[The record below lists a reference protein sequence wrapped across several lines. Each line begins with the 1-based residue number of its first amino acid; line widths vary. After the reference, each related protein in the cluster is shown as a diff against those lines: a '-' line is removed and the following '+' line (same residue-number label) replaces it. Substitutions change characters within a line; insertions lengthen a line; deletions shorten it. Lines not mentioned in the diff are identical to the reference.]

1 VPDPIVVVGA
11 GPVGLTAALALRAAG
26 LDVVVLEAEPEGR
39 PRPGSRA
46 IFLHR
51 ESLEHLE
58 AIAPGTGWT
67 LARHGIVWTTKR
79 TYYRDHLVYERTY
92 PLPDPKRLPHST
104 NLSQVAIEAHLLDA
118 ARTAGVTV
126 TWDAEVRDCT
136 TSADAV
142 VLTTTDGRDWRTS
155 HVVAADGARSAV
167 RSAIGGALEGPR
179 IDDYFVIVD
188 VADDH
193 HADDPRPE
201 SSARVYH
208 YEHPAVD
215 GRNVLLVPFA
225 GGIRA
230 DLQLHGDDDPERF
243 TAPDAVARWIGRV
256 LPARYAE
263 RVTWVSTYRFHQAV
277 ASAFTDTHRRVCLV
291 GEAAHLFAP
300 FGARGLNSGIPD
312 AIVAARA
319 ITAALAG
326 DATAVDR
333 FATTRRAAA
342 RYNRD
347 ASSAALA
354 HMQARGWRARA
365 QRRAAA
371 LLARRGL
378 GAGAWLDASPFGP
391 RAADHRTETG
401 SY

>member
-1 VPDPIVVVGA
+1 VPDPVVVVGA

-26 LDVVVLEAEPEGR
+26 LDAVVLEAEPQGR

-51 ESLEHLE
+51 ESLEHLD
-58 AIAPGTGWT
+58 AIAPGVGWT
-67 LARHGIVWTTKR
+67 LARHGLVWNTKR
-79 TYYRDHLVYERTY
+79 TYFRERLVYERTY
-92 PLPDPKRLPHST
+92 PPPDPAGLPHST

-118 ARTAGVTV
+118 ARAAGASFV
-126 TWDAEVRDCT
+126 WDADVRDCT
-136 TSADAV
+136 TADDGV
-142 VLTTTDGRDWRTS
+142 VLTTVDGREWRTPF
-155 HVVAADGARSAV
+155 VVAADGARSAV
-167 RSAIGGALEGPR
+167 RSAIASALEGPR

-188 VADDH
+188 VAEDD
-193 HADDPRPE
+193 ATSPA

-208 YEHPAVD
+208 YEHPAV
-215 GRNVLLVPFA
+215 GARNVLLVPFA

-230 DLQLHGDDDPERF
+230 DLQLHCDDDPERF

-263 RVTWVSTYRFHQAV
+263 RVAWVSTYRFHQAV
-277 ASAFTDTHRRVCLV
+277 ASAFTDAHCRVCLV

-312 AIVAARA
+312 ALVAARA
-319 ITAALAG
+319 IGAALAG
-326 DATAVDR
+326 DEHAIDH

-342 RYNRD
+342 LYNRD

-354 HMQARGWRARA
+354 HMQARGWWVRSR
-365 QRRAAA
+365 RRAAA
-371 LLARRGL
+371 LVAPRSAR
-378 GAGAWLDASPFGP
+378 AGAWLDASPFGP
-391 RAADHRTETG
+391 RAAEHRTETG